1 MTESEFRI
9 KADHAIE
16 QLERTLIPL
25 ADDHGL
31 ELDLQGGV
39 LQVVFEDPAP
49 AKFVVSPNGP
59 VRQVWVSAMAR
70 SYKLSWSEDLGMF
83 ALDGES
89 LDALLS
95 RLVTQYVSAQS

>member
-9 KADHAIE
+9 KADHALE
-16 QLERTLIPL
+16 HLERALIPL

-59 VRQVWVSAMAR
+59 VRQGKSGIAKPPEADSAGNR
-70 SYKLSWSEDLGMF
+70 RF
-83 ALDGES
+83 NR
-89 LDALLS
+89 
-95 RLVTQYVSAQS
+95 RLR